1 MFKIINGF
9 NKGILTMAK
18 PWQAW
23 MVLLVLVNFIM
34 PFFFLGTLEATVVLA
49 GGMASMV
56 IMMTMFAKF
65 GYVRLLGLG
74 HIPWV
79 FTVPLLGLQLAQTI
93 ASGPFYYWLLA
104 VVVIDS
110 ISLVIDAVDV
120 ARYWRGERTPT
131 LPVDINS
138 TNNLT
143 V

>member
-1 MFKIINGF
+1 
-9 NKGILTMAK
+9 MAK

-34 PFFFLGTLEATVVLA
+34 PFFFLGTPEATVVLV

-65 GYVRLLGLG
+65 GFVRLLGLG
-74 HIPWV
+74 HIPWL
-79 FTVPLLGLQLAQTI
+79 FTVPWLWSQLAQTI
-93 ASGPFYYWLLA
+93 ESGPFYYWLLA

-120 ARYWRGERTPT
+120 IRYWRGERTPT
-131 LPVDINS
+131 ITVDIN
-138 TNNLT
+138 TTKNLT
-143 V
+143 I